1 MEGGFDSTNLKRF
14 RKFYE
19 TFSILYTQ
27 NAKSQKQ
34 IGHSVSVQSNECP
47 EILKKLSWTHLRTI
61 MRLGTE
67 DKKNFYIKECID
79 CNWSVR
85 QLEREIYTSYY
96 ERLLSSQDK
105 EIVKNEINTTE
116 PDIETKTNP
125 LSILKDLYVLDFLNL
140 KQDRHTLEKDIESKI
155 MDKLQNFI
163 LEMGKS
169 FAFVGRQYRISIDDD
184 NYYVDLVF
192 YNMILRCYVL
202 IDLKANKLNHADIGQ
217 MDFYTR
223 YFNKE
228 VKQDTDNP
236 TIGLILCTDKNKAM
250 VKYTLLEDKSNNIFA
265 SKYTL
270 YLPTEEELTNYLIE
284 QRELLEQEEKYIE
297 ENRE

>member
-19 TFSILYTQ
+19 TFSILHTQ
-27 NAKSQKQ
+27 NTKSQKQ
-34 IGHSVSVQSNECP
+34 IGHTVCAQSNECP

-125 LSILKDLYVLDFLNL
+125 LNILKDPYVLEFLNMKED
-140 KQDRHTLEKDIESKI
+140 KQYLEKKLESKI

-223 YFNKE
+223 YFDKE
-228 VKQDTDNP
+228 IKQETDNP
-236 TIGLILCTDKNKAM
+236 TISLILCTDKNKAM

-270 YLPTEEELTNYLIE
+270 YLPTEEELTKYIIE
-284 QRELLEQEEKYIE
+284 QRELLEREEEVKG
-297 ENRE
+297 